1 MQIKKQSLRKDI
13 HECFKQGDI
22 LGASI
27 FSSTYVANGALTRK
41 EVSAMWAV
49 KLKYHFRIKFALQLE
64 ILLRND
70 NPEYVASLEEKLMLA
85 EKNFNIVAGGAIKT
99 APTGEALFTR
109 RQVLEISDLAADE
122 FAELVRSAPPNQ
134 YGAHN

>member
-1 MQIKKQSLRKDI
+1 MNAS
-13 HECFKQGDI
+13 KQGDI

-109 RQVLEISDLAADE
+109 RQVLEISILQ
-122 FAELVRSAPPNQ
+122 LMSSLNWSGVHLPTSMVLTIS
-134 YGAHN
+134 